1 MITVSEAI
9 VKMIDLCHGSQYDI
23 CHFMK
28 VWAYARTIG
37 ESECLDER
45 TQRILEFTAIVHDIA
60 CPSLRKEYGNSP
72 HDLQEKFGPPLVRE
86 FYSDAGMDSGML
98 ERICYLVGH
107 HHTYN
112 SVDGMDYQILL
123 EADFLTNAGE
133 QDKYRKVADR
143 FRDSVFR
150 TKTGLALLDSMYKEQ
165 EI

>member
-1 MITVSEAI
+1 MSVTA
-9 VKMIDLCHGSQYDI
+9 
-23 CHFMK
+23 
-28 VWAYARTIG
+28 
-37 ESECLDER
+37 ER
-45 TQRILEFTAIVHDIA
+45 I
-60 CPSLRKEYGNSP
+60 RKRP
-72 HDLQEKFGPPLVRE
+72 HDLQEKSGPPLVRE
-86 FYSDAGMDSGML
+86 FYRDAGMDSGML